1 MGENITIPSRLK
13 PAIDRV
19 YDDISAVLTDYENKD
34 ISADDLYSFMVA
46 LQMEISLVVYN
57 D

>member
-1 MGENITIPSRLK
+1 MKEGITIPGHLK

-34 ISADDLYSFMVA
+34 IGAEDLYAFMVA
-46 LQMEISLVVYN
+46 LQMEISLVQYN